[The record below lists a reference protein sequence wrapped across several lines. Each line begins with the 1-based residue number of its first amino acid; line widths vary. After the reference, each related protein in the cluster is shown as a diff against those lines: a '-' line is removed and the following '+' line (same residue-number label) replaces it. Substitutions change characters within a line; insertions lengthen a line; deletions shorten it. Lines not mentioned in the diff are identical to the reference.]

1 MNVMLRKY
9 SLSFIAVYSVMHYRK
24 FGNTDL
30 LVSEIGFGAWAIGG
44 GAMIGNAAIGWGDVD
59 DAISIKAIHAA
70 LEAGINF
77 FDTADIYGLGH
88 SEDIL
93 GKTIGANKD
102 ITIATKVGN
111 VSRNDQFTFDYSKEY
126 ILKAC
131 ESSLKRLK
139 RDVIDYYQ
147 LHTAR
152 IQHLENGECI
162 EAMQQL
168 QQEGKI
174 RYWGIS
180 LNTFDPLP
188 EAEFFIRNK
197 IGSGFQLVLN
207 LLNQKALPLLRSSA
221 ENGYGVIVRM
231 ALQFGL
237 LTGKFDK
244 VASFSSNDHRK
255 NRLTKEV
262 IDTSNNALASV
273 WALCEKYNCN
283 KTQLSLSY
291 LLSYPEV
298 STIIAGIRTA
308 EQVHSNTTGL
318 FKLEKTDMEMIE
330 GLGET
335 YFVSVMKLIQQQG

>member
-1 MNVMLRKY
+1 MQ
-9 SLSFIAVYSVMHYRK
+9 YRK

-44 GAMIGNAAIGWGDVD
+44 GAMIGNTAIGWGDVD

-70 LEAGINF
+70 LEAGIDF

-197 IGSGFQLVLN
+197 IGNGFQLVLN

-244 VASFSSNDHRK
+244 EASFSSNDHRK

-262 IDTSNNALASV
+262 IDTSNNALEPV
-273 WALCEKYNCN
+273 WELCKKYNCT
-283 KTQLSLSY
+283 KTQLALSY
-291 LLSYPEV
+291 ILTYPEV
-298 STIIAGIRTA
+298 FTIIAGIRNE
-308 EQVHSNTTGL
+308 EQVKLNTTGL
-318 FKLEKTDMEMIE
+318 FQLDKADMKMIE
-330 GLGET
+330 ELGET
-335 YFVSVMKLIQQQG
+335 DFVSVMKLIQQQG